1 MRKWC
6 GMGALA
12 LVAAMALL
20 SAPAMARQ
28 AAPATTPSQD
38 DLAGMVRMMSV
49 GADKTVTFSDDK
61 GRSISEA
68 AFLDGVKAGR
78 TFSYKRD
85 SAAQATAFTLQAA
98 KAGPSTPNKGAVA
111 LEHTLK
117 VAYRIKPGQ
126 ALPAFH
132 LATVGGGSVDN
143 AALRGKPALINF
155 FFADCVGCIAETPAL
170 NAYAKAH
177 PEVRVLAVTFDK
189 AGDAAAYVK
198 QHRFAWPVAY
208 GGQAWLDTL
217 GVSTY
222 PALALVGADG
232 RLLDIRISGT
242 IQSGGDAITAADL
255 NRWVAGTLAKQTA
268 K

>member
-1 MRKWC
+1 MRKRY
-6 GMGALA
+6 GMGVWAM
-12 LVAAMALL
+12 VAAMVMLPGWATAQSAL
-20 SAPAMARQ
+20 PAMPIASDMSGLIQ
-28 AAPATTPSQD
+28 
-38 DLAGMVRMMSV
+38 MMSA
-49 GADKTVTFSDDK
+49 GADKTVTYRDDK
-61 GRSISEA
+61 GQSISEA

-78 TFSYKRD
+78 TFGYTRNNATQS
-85 SAAQATAFTLQAA
+85 TAFTLNAA
-98 KAGPSTPNKGAVA
+98 KVSSNAPNEGAAA
-111 LEHTLK
+111 LEHTLNVDYK
-117 VAYRIKPGQ
+117 VKPGQ
-126 ALPAFH
+126 VLPAFH

-189 AGDAAAYVK
+189 ASDAADYVK
-198 QHRFAWPVAY
+198 QQQFAWPVAY
-208 GGQAWLDTL
+208 GGQSWLDTL

-232 RLLDIRISGT
+232 RLLDIRISGA
-242 IQSGGDAITAADL
+242 IQSGGDTISAKDL